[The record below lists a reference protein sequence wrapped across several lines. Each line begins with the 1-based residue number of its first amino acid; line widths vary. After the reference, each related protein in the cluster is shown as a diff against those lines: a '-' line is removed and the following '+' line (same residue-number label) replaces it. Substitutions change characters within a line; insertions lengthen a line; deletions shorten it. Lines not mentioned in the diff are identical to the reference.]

1 MKIQNKQKNR
11 ERKKNGDPWN
21 QKIMGSY
28 KYFSKIFI
36 KKTLVLVNWMIEII
50 MTLAKG
56 QLILKANFQAEDSSK
71 KRTNEFVFTI
81 VCDVFSFIF
90 LEESLGLTIYFRN
103 HLTFN
108 KWLQKSRISYL
119 MHFTSLLGLQKETS
133 YLWLRLRP
141 YFLEWEIRLWSYSA
155 LKLFENSFLDALYIL
170 LALLRWFF
178 LPE

>member
-71 KRTNEFVFTI
+71 KRTNEFVFTA
-81 VCDVFSFIF
+81 
-90 LEESLGLTIYFRN
+90 G
-103 HLTFN
+103 
-108 KWLQKSRISYL
+108 YL
-119 MHFTSLLGLQKETS
+119 
-133 YLWLRLRP
+133 
-141 YFLEWEIRLWSYSA
+141 IA
-155 LKLFENSFLDALYIL
+155 NLKK
-170 LALLRWFF
+170 
-178 LPE
+178 